1 MAQKVQVIL
10 VDDIDG
16 GDADET
22 VSFSLDGVSY
32 EIDLSTK
39 NAAAFRTS
47 LASYVGTARRVG
59 GRSGRG
65 ASARR
70 RTAPGSGSG
79 ATGNRTAQIRE
90 WARTH
95 GHKVNERGR
104 IAATLVEAYD
114 KAHA

>member
-10 VDDIDG
+10 IDDIDG

-39 NAAAFRTS
+39 NAAEFRTS
-47 LASYVGTARRVG
+47 FASYVGTARRVA
-59 GRSGRG
+59 GRSGAGRG
-65 ASARR
+65 SSARR
-70 RTAPGSGSG
+70 RTSAGS
-79 ATGNRTAQIRE
+79 AGNRTAQIRE
-90 WARTH
+90 WARAT

-104 IAATLVEAYD
+104 LAATLVEAYD

>member
-16 GDADET
+16 GSADET

-39 NAAAFRTS
+39 NAAAFRDS
-47 LASYVGTARRVG
+47 LAQYVGTARKV
-59 GRSGRG
+59 GRSAGRG
-65 ASARR
+65 PARR
-70 RTAPGSGSG
+70 RSGG
-79 ATGNRTAQIRE
+79 GDNRTAQIRE
-90 WARTH
+90 WARSN

-104 IAATLVEAYD
+104 IPATVIEAYE
-114 KAHA
+114 KAH